1 MPSPPDSPC
10 TFPRLVGRAV
20 ERVEDAALL
29 TGRGRFADEVGE
41 RPGTAHAAVLRSPH
55 AHAEIVSLDATAALS
70 MPEVVTVLTGE
81 DVAAWSRPFIAG
93 VKQPMRH
100 YALAVDR
107 VRYTGE
113 PVAVVVARD
122 RYGAEDALERIEV
135 EYRELDPVVD
145 PVAAAAPGAPLLH
158 RDVGSNVVSDR
169 RLRYGDPDAAFASA
183 AHRVAISVRYPRNA
197 CTPDRGVRRRGRT
210 PRGRRLRRTVQL
222 PGPVHAA
229 SGDGA
234 GAGGAGRTTS
244 AAQPEGFR
252 WKLRRQAGRLPVRRR
267 DVPRLAQGAMPGGMG
282 RGSVGASARRDLG
295 DQPGHDA

>member
-1 MPSPPDSPC
+1 M
-10 TFPRLVGRAV
+10 
-20 ERVEDAALL
+20 
-29 TGRGRFADEVGE
+29 GE

-81 DVAAWSRPFIAG
+81 DAAAWSRPFIAG

-107 VRYTGE
+107 VRYAGE

-122 RYGAEDALERIEV
+122 RYAAEDALERIEL

-145 PVAAAAPGAPLLH
+145 PVAAAATGAPLLH

-169 RLRYGDPDAAFASA
+169 HFRYGDPDTRVRKRRAPGGDLGVLSA
-183 AHRVAISVRYPRNA
+183 QRMYA
-197 CTPDRGVRRRGRT
+197 DRGVRRGRRA
-210 PRGRRLRRTVQL
+210 PRGGRLRRPVQL
-222 PGPVHAA
+222 PGSVHAA

-234 GAGGAGRTTS
+234 GAGGCGRAAA

-252 WKLRRQAGRLPVRRR
+252 RKLRRQAGGLPVRRR
-267 DVPRLAQGAMPGGMG
+267 DVPRLAQGAMSGQMG